1 MGGRYSSKRQV
12 SGDHR
17 AARITAAVVATP
29 APKPMARAAR
39 VVIGYFVS
47 TLVSVASFAAE
58 PLEEP
63 SQ

>member
-1 MGGRYSSKRQV
+1 MGGYSKSRQV
-12 SGDHR
+12 SGDVSR
-17 AARITAAVVATP
+17 MAATAIVAATP